1 MFSNLEILT
10 ISTYLDGEYDQKGIF
25 IGVPAI
31 VNSNGVKEILELNL
45 EDAEKEKF
53 NNSCNI
59 LRGMLKEI
67 EENN

>member
-1 MFSNLEILT
+1 MMNVS
-10 ISTYLDGEYDQKGIF
+10 EYASDV
-25 IGVPAI
+25 GVT
-31 VNSNGVKEILELNL
+31 VKEILELNL